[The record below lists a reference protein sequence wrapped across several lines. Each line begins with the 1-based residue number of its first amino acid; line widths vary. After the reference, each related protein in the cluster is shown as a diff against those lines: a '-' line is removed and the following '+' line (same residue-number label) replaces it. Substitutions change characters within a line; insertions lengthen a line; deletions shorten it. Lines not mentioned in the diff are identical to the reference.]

1 MGGIK
6 SMSKQLKIFLI
17 AASGFAGLLVLVAVA
32 LFIFVSTDA
41 YRPRLEAAA
50 SGALGL
56 EVRVDG
62 PMGIDLFPALQI
74 TMENVHIGNQGA
86 EVATVKKAKF
96 GIELLP
102 LFKKQIRFGMVELKN
117 PRLSIERDR
126 DGHFNFENPEA
137 GSTIP
142 ALHLTKVSLADGTL
156 RFTDKLS
163 GEGFEALGCS
173 LNLDPLQ
180 LSAGKRSNRLKL
192 LSFTAELAC
201 KEVRRNAFAVSDL
214 KLSAEGKNGVF
225 NLKPVTMRV
234 FGAEGSG
241 SLRAD
246 FSGAT
251 PLYAVRYALPQ
262 FRIEEFFKILSP
274 QKVAEGAMD
283 FSANLAMQGKTAK
296 QMRQTA
302 KGQILLRGKNLVLIG
317 RDLDRELSRIESSQN
332 FDLVDVGAFFLAGP
346 LGLAVTKGFDFA
358 KIFQRSEGRSEIPRL
373 VSDWNVAGGV
383 AQAQDVAMA
392 TKENRI
398 ALQGGLDFI
407 NEQFIEVTM
416 ALIDAKGCAKVQQKI
431 RGSFQEPVVE
441 KPSILKSLTGSVFGL
456 FEKGREILPG
466 GECEVFYSGSVA
478 QPE

>member
-1 MGGIK
+1 
-6 SMSKQLKIFLI
+6 
-17 AASGFAGLLVLVAVA
+17 
-32 LFIFVSTDA
+32 
-41 YRPRLEAAA
+41 
-50 SGALGL
+50 
-56 EVRVDG
+56 
-62 PMGIDLFPALQI
+62 
-74 TMENVHIGNQGA
+74 
-86 EVATVKKAKF
+86 
-96 GIELLP
+96 
-102 LFKKQIRFGMVELKN
+102 
-117 PRLSIERDR
+117 
-126 DGHFNFENPEA
+126 
-137 GSTIP
+137 
-142 ALHLTKVSLADGTL
+142 
-156 RFTDKLS
+156 
-163 GEGFEALGCS
+163 
-173 LNLDPLQ
+173 
-180 LSAGKRSNRLKL
+180 
-192 LSFTAELAC
+192 
-201 KEVRRNAFAVSDL
+201 
-214 KLSAEGKNGVF
+214 
-225 NLKPVTMRV
+225 
-234 FGAEGSG
+234 
-241 SLRAD
+241 
-246 FSGAT
+246 
-251 PLYAVRYALPQ
+251 
-262 FRIEEFFKILSP
+262 
-274 QKVAEGAMD
+274 MD

-456 FEKGREILPG
+456 FKKGREILSG